1 MAKLIEFY
9 ENKTI
14 PETDE
19 IRIRIN
25 SVFGTTGMGISG
37 NTNFTMIHA
46 EDVNVL
52 AGGVVWRTAQDKA
65 ANRNEIDIRH
75 AEEKMLAFQ
84 KLLKVY
90 AVEANRQ
97 HGGTS
102 VLADEVALET
112 TGMTLAKPGEEVGQ
126 MDQAVIT
133 TIEAVKGVTG
143 RAKITVQ
150 TSKKY
155 CHGTYVEITEV
166 VSGEVTIEHSTD
178 KHIVIIDGMKHGKD
192 YQVRVCYDGT
202 DKTRV
207 WSDPKPFTAV

>member
-1 MAKLIEFY
+1 MNKLIEFY
-9 ENKTI
+9 EDKTI

-25 SVFGTTGMGISG
+25 SVFATTGMGISG
-37 NTNFTMIHA
+37 NTNFTMAHS

-65 ANRNEIDIRH
+65 ASRNEMDISH
-75 AEEKMLAFQ
+75 AAEKMVAFQ
-84 KLLKVY
+84 KLLKIY

-102 VLADEVALET
+102 VLADKVALES
-112 TGMTLAKPGEEVGQ
+112 TGLTMAKPGEEVGQ

-133 TIEAVKGVTG
+133 DIEAVKGVTG

-150 TSKKY
+150 TSKKF
-155 CHGTYVEITEV
+155 CHGTYVEITDV
-166 VSGEVTIEHSTD
+166 LTGVVTIEHSTD
-178 KHIVIIDGMKHGKD
+178 KHIVIIDGLKHLTD
-192 YQVRVCYDGT
+192 YSIRVCYDGT

-207 WSDPKPFTAV
+207 WSDPKPFTGI